1 MGDLGKARLPTAAP
15 DLFRINLVPAFVSAI
30 TAMAARFHPFRCSR
44 RSLFILAVFL
54 LFLAATVAAPSAKS
68 QTWKPLGPDGG
79 DVRTLA
85 SDPTRPNFV
94 YLGTTDGHIF
104 GSEDGGRRWQL
115 LGLAGVAHNAIVTA
129 ILIDPRDSDLLL
141 ASIWTSEK
149 QGEGGGIY
157 RSTDRGRSW
166 QPAGLVGHAVRA
178 FVAASSDPDTLV
190 AGALDGVFRSRDAG
204 KNWEMITP
212 ADDPELRNFDSL
224 AIDPRDPEI
233 IYAGTFHLPWKTV
246 DGGRDWAAIH
256 EGMIDDSDVLSLAV
270 NPSNPEQV
278 FASACSG
285 IYRSDDA
292 GAHWKRIQ
300 GIPDSSKR
308 TLVIRFDPGET
319 NTLYA
324 GTTDGL
330 WKSTEGG
337 ARWRRVSPSNWVVNA
352 LAFLPAAN
360 APKTDERSAP
370 EQRYAHVLIGTE
382 QQGVMVSDGSTDK
395 FESANEGFDH
405 RRVVSLVVDRE
416 NPGRLGAVLANA
428 SDAVVVSEDAGE
440 TWAPLGS
447 GLASASVTR
456 LFSTP
461 AGWYAAVASGGLMRL
476 DSKSGR
482 WVREGVVTEGTVST
496 ASAAHSVAARAKPAA
511 TAMLSVVVNDL
522 TFSDAAWFAATE
534 EGLFKSSDA
543 GRSWSRLSF
552 SSLPLP
558 VDSVRVSADGAEIR
572 IVSSHGMVFSK
583 DAGRSWGWHDLP
595 LESYGAL
602 RLEIADGTTL
612 LATSP
617 SGLYISRDD
626 GVTWTKAQSGLPASA
641 VSDLL
646 VRPEF
651 WAVSSEK
658 GGLYISRDQGANWSR
673 IESPSASAHADY
685 FPVIDAGFATDSIYA
700 ASANESLFLVELER
714 PTVLAARLGAGHR
727 P

>member
-1 MGDLGKARLPTAAP
+1 MGDLGKAATAAP
-15 DLFRINLVPAFVSAI
+15 DLFRLIRCPHSSQQL
-30 TAMAARFHPFRCSR
+30 TAMKARRYPFHCPR
-44 RSLFILAVFL
+44 RSLPIRAVFL
-54 LFLAATVAAPSAKS
+54 IFLAATVAAPSAKS

-94 YLGTTDGHIF
+94 YLGTTDGHVF
-104 GSEDGGRRWQL
+104 GSQDGGRRWQL
-115 LGLAGVAHNAIVTA
+115 LGLAGAAHNAIVTA
-129 ILIDPRDSDLLL
+129 ILVDSRDSDVLL
-141 ASIWTSEK
+141 ASIWTREK

-166 QPAGLVGHAVRA
+166 HPAGLAGHAVRA
-178 FVAASSDPDTLV
+178 FVAAPSDPDTLV

-204 KNWEMITP
+204 KTWEMITP
-212 ADDPELRNFDSL
+212 ANDPELRNFDSL
-224 AIDPRDPEI
+224 AIDPQDPEI

-270 NPSNPEQV
+270 NPSDPKQV

-330 WKSTEGG
+330 WKSMESG

-352 LAFLPAAN
+352 LAVLPAAN
-360 APKTDERSAP
+360 ASKSDEQAL
-370 EQRYAHVLIGTE
+370 EQSYAHVVIGTE
-382 QQGVMVSDGSTDK
+382 QQGVMLSDGTADH

-428 SDAVVVSEDAGE
+428 SDSVVVSDDAGE

-447 GLASASVTR
+447 GLAPASVRR
-456 LFSTP
+456 LFSAPT
-461 AGWYAAVASGGLMRL
+461 GWYVAVASGGLMRL
-476 DSKSGR
+476 DIKSGR
-482 WVREGVVTEGTVST
+482 WVREGMLTDGAVTMAG
-496 ASAAHSVAARAKPAA
+496 AAHSVAARAKPSA
-511 TAMLSVVVNDL
+511 TAMLSVVINDL
-522 TFSDAAWFAATE
+522 TFSDAAWFVATE

-543 GRSWSRLSF
+543 GKSWSRLSF

-558 VDSVRVSADGAEIR
+558 VNSVRVSPDGAEIR
-572 IVSSHGMVFSK
+572 IVSSHGMVFSD
-583 DAGRSWGWHDLP
+583 DAGRSWQWHDLP

-602 RLEIADGTTL
+602 RLEIADETTL

-617 SGLYISRDD
+617 SGLYISRDN
-626 GVTWTKAQSGLPASA
+626 GATWARAQSGLPASA

-646 VRPEF
+646 VRSEF
-651 WAVSSEK
+651 WAVSPEK

-673 IESPSASAHADY
+673 IESPSTSAHADY

-700 ASANESLFLVELER
+700 ASANESLFLVELAR
-714 PTVLAARLGAGHR
+714 PSVLAARLGAGHR

>member
-1 MGDLGKARLPTAAP
+1 MRAL
-15 DLFRINLVPAFVSAI
+15 
-30 TAMAARFHPFRCSR
+30 
-44 RSLFILAVFL
+44 
-54 LFLAATVAAPSAKS
+54 VAAP
-68 QTWKPLGPDGG
+68 
-79 DVRTLA
+79 
-85 SDPTRPNFV
+85 
-94 YLGTTDGHIF
+94 
-104 GSEDGGRRWQL
+104 
-115 LGLAGVAHNAIVTA
+115 
-129 ILIDPRDSDLLL
+129 
-141 ASIWTSEK
+141 
-149 QGEGGGIY
+149 
-157 RSTDRGRSW
+157 
-166 QPAGLVGHAVRA
+166 
-178 FVAASSDPDTLV
+178 SDPDTLV
-190 AGALDGVFRSRDAG
+190 AGALDGVFRSRDGG

-212 ADDPELRNFDSL
+212 ANDPELRNFDSL
-224 AIDPRDPEI
+224 AIDPQDPEI

-308 TLVIRFDPGET
+308 TLVIRFDPGRT

-352 LAFLPAAN
+352 LAVLSAAD
-360 APKTDERSAP
+360 APKSDEHTAP
-370 EQRYAHVLIGTE
+370 EPRSDEVLIGTE
-382 QQGVMVSDGSTDK
+382 QQGVIVS
-395 FESANEGFDH
+395 EA
-405 RRVVSLVVDRE
+405 RRVTSSRRMKDLIIAALFRLLVDRE
-416 NPGRLGAVLANA
+416 NSGRLGAVLANA

-447 GLASASVTR
+447 GFACVRAAAFLNACWLVRGRRVRRVDALGRKKRSMDPRGYVHRSACH
-456 LFSTP
+456 
-461 AGWYAAVASGGLMRL
+461 
-476 DSKSGR
+476 
-482 WVREGVVTEGTVST
+482 
-496 ASAAHSVAARAKPAA
+496 ASAARSVAARGKPSRDDLVQA
-511 TAMLSVVVNDL
+511 VVNDL
-522 TFSDAAWFAATE
+522 TFSDTAWFAATE

-543 GRSWSRLSF
+543 GKSWSQLSF

-558 VDSVRVSADGAEIR
+558 VDSVRVSRDGAKIR
-572 IVSSHGMVFSK
+572 IVSSHGMVFSN
-583 DAGRSWGWHDLP
+583 DAGRSWQWHDLP

-602 RLEIADGTTL
+602 RLEVADAFTL
-612 LATSP
+612 LVTSP

-626 GVTWTKAQSGLPASA
+626 GTTWTKAQSGLPASA

-651 WAVSSEK
+651 WVVSSET

-673 IESPSASAHADY
+673 IENPSTSAHADN
-685 FPVIDAGFATDSIYA
+685 FPVLEADPAANRIYA
-700 ASANESLFLVELER
+700 GSANESLYLIELAS
-714 PTVLAARLGAGHR
+714 PSVVAARLGSGHW

>member
-1 MGDLGKARLPTAAP
+1 
-15 DLFRINLVPAFVSAI
+15 
-30 TAMAARFHPFRCSR
+30 MAARFYPFHCPR
-44 RSLFILAVFL
+44 RSLSVLSVFL
-54 LFLAATVAAPSAKS
+54 LFLSATVVAPSAKS
-68 QTWKPLGPDGG
+68 QTWRPLGPDGG

-104 GSEDGGRRWQL
+104 GSEDGGRHWQL
-115 LGLAGVAHNAIVTA
+115 LGLAGAAHNAIVTA
-129 ILIDPRDSDLLL
+129 ILVDPRDSDLLF
-141 ASIWTSEK
+141 ASIWTREK

-157 RSTDRGRSW
+157 HSTDRGQSW
-166 QPAGLVGHAVRA
+166 HPAGLVGHAVRA
-178 FVAASSDPDTLV
+178 FVAAPSDPDTLV

-212 ADDPELRNFDSL
+212 ANDSELRNFDSL
-224 AIDPRDPEI
+224 AIDPQDPEI

-337 ARWRRVSPSNWVVNA
+337 TRWRRVSPSNWVVNA
-352 LAFLPAAN
+352 LAVLPAAN
-360 APKTDERSAP
+360 VAKSEEHTAP
-370 EQRYAHVLIGTE
+370 EQSYAHVLIGTE
-382 QQGVMVSDGSTDK
+382 QQGVMVSDGAADN
-395 FESANEGFDH
+395 FEAANEGFDH

-428 SDAVVVSEDAGE
+428 SDAVVVSDDAGE

-447 GLASASVTR
+447 GLAPASVRR

-461 AGWYAAVASGGLMRL
+461 TGWYAAVALGGLMRL
-476 DSKSGR
+476 DVKSGR
-482 WVREGVVTEGTVST
+482 WMREGMFTERAAAT
-496 ASAAHSVAARAKPAA
+496 ASAAHFVAARGKPTA
-511 TAMLSVVVNDL
+511 TPGFSALVNDL

-543 GRSWSRLSF
+543 GKSWSRLSF

-558 VDSVRVSADGAEIR
+558 VDSVRVSQDGAKIR
-572 IVSSHGMVFSK
+572 IVSSHGMVFSN
-583 DAGRSWGWHDLP
+583 DAGRSWQWHDLP

-602 RLEIADGTTL
+602 RLEIADESTL
-612 LATSP
+612 LVTSP

-626 GVTWTKAQSGLPASA
+626 GATWTKAQSGLPASA

-651 WAVSSEK
+651 WVVSSET

-673 IESPSASAHADY
+673 IESPSTSAHADY

-700 ASANESLFLVELER
+700 ASANESLFLVELAR
-714 PTVLAARLGAGHR
+714 PSVLATRLGAGHR

>member
-1 MGDLGKARLPTAAP
+1 MTACVNS
-15 DLFRINLVPAFVSAI
+15 L
-30 TAMAARFHPFRCSR
+30 RCPR
-44 RSLFILAVFL
+44 RSLSILRVCL
-54 LFLAATVAAPSAKS
+54 LFLAAALAAPSAET

-85 SDPTRPNFV
+85 SDPSRPNFV

-104 GSEDGGRRWQL
+104 GSEDGGQHWQL
-115 LGLAGVAHNAIVTA
+115 LGLAGDAHNAIVTA
-129 ILIDPRDSDLLL
+129 ILIDPRDSDLLF
-141 ASIWTSEK
+141 ASIWTREK

-166 QPAGLVGHAVRA
+166 QPSGLVGHAVRA
-178 FVAASSDPDTLV
+178 FVAAPSDPDTLV
-190 AGALDGVFRSRDAG
+190 AGALDGVFCSRDAG

-212 ADDPELRNFDSL
+212 ANDPELRNFDSL
-224 AIDPRDPEI
+224 AVDPQNPEI

-270 NPSNPEQV
+270 NPSNPAQV

-337 ARWRRVSPSNWVVNA
+337 ARWRRVSPRNWIINA
-352 LAFLPAAN
+352 LVVLLSTNLP
-360 APKTDERSAP
+360 TSDERKSP
-370 EQRYAHVLIGTE
+370 QQTYAHILIGTE
-382 QQGVMVSDGSTDK
+382 QQGVMVSDSTTDT
-395 FESANEGFDH
+395 FEPANAGFAH

-416 NPGRLGAVLANA
+416 NPGHLGAVLANA
-428 SDAVVVSEDAGE
+428 ADSVVMSDDAGE
-440 TWAPLGS
+440 TWASLGS
-447 GLASASVTR
+447 VLAPTSVRR

-461 AGWYAAVASGGLMRL
+461 VGWYAAVASGGLMRL
-476 DSKSGR
+476 DIRSGR
-482 WVREGVVTEGTVST
+482 WVREGLVIENGVNT
-496 ASAAHSVAARAKPAA
+496 ASAGHSMAARGKPTAA
-511 TAMLSVVVNDL
+511 AAFRAVVNDL
-522 TFSDAAWFAATE
+522 RFSDTAWFAATE
-534 EGLFKSSDA
+534 EGLFTSRDA
-543 GRSWSRLSF
+543 GKSWTRLSF

-572 IVSSHGMVFSK
+572 IVSSHGMVFSS
-583 DAGRSWGWHDLP
+583 DAGRSWQWHDLP

-602 RLEIADGTTL
+602 RLEVVDQLTL
-612 LATSP
+612 LVVSP

-626 GVTWTKAQSGLPASA
+626 GITWTKVQSGLPASP
-641 VSDLL
+641 VNDIL

-651 WAVSSEK
+651 WVVSPEK
-658 GGLYISRDQGANWSR
+658 GGLYVSRDQGTSWSR
-673 IESPSASAHADY
+673 IENPAGDTHTDNFQVLES
-685 FPVIDAGFATDSIYA
+685 DANANSFYA
-700 ASANESLFLVELER
+700 GPANESLYMIELASASAA
-714 PTVLAARLGAGHR
+714 AARVSAGH
-727 P
+727 

>member
-1 MGDLGKARLPTAAP
+1 MT
-15 DLFRINLVPAFVSAI
+15 
-30 TAMAARFHPFRCSR
+30 TRFHPFHCPR
-44 RSLFILAVFL
+44 RSLSILFVFL
-54 LFLAATVAAPSAKS
+54 LFLSATIAAPSAKS

-85 SDPTRPNFV
+85 SDPSRPNFV
-94 YLGTTDGHIF
+94 YLGTTDGHVF
-104 GSEDGGRRWQL
+104 GSEDGGRQWQL
-115 LGLAGVAHNAIVTA
+115 LGLAGAAHNAIVTA
-129 ILIDPRDSDLLL
+129 ILVDPRDSDLLF
-141 ASIWTSEK
+141 ASIWTREK
-149 QGEGGGIY
+149 KGEGGGIY

-178 FVAASSDPDTLV
+178 FVTAPSDPDTLV

-212 ADDPELRNFDSL
+212 ANDPELRNFDSL
-224 AIDPRDPEI
+224 AIDPQDPEI

-270 NPSNPEQV
+270 NPSNQEEV

-285 IYRSDDA
+285 IYRSNDA

-308 TLVIRFDPGET
+308 TLVIRFDPRET
-319 NTLYA
+319 STLYA

-352 LAFLPAAN
+352 LAVLPATDAL
-360 APKTDERSAP
+360 KSDERTAP
-370 EQRYAHVLIGTE
+370 GQSYAHVLIGTE
-382 QQGVMVSDGSTDK
+382 QQGVMVSEGSTDN
-395 FESANEGFDH
+395 FEAANGGFDH

-416 NPGRLGAVLANA
+416 NPNRLGAVLANA
-428 SDAVVVSEDAGE
+428 SDAVVVSDDAGE
-440 TWAPLGS
+440 TWAPLGFD
-447 GLASASVTR
+447 LTPASVRR

-461 AGWYAAVASGGLMRL
+461 TGWYAAVASGGLMRL
-476 DSKSGR
+476 DIKSGR
-482 WVREGVVTEGTVST
+482 WVREGLVTEGTVST
-496 ASAAHSVAARAKPAA
+496 SIAARAKPAA
-511 TAMLSVVVNDL
+511 MSMFSIVVNDL

-543 GRSWSRLSF
+543 GQSWSRLSF

-558 VDSVRVSADGAEIR
+558 VNSVRVSQDGTEIR
-572 IVSSHGMVFSK
+572 IVSSHGMVFSN
-583 DAGRSWGWHDLP
+583 DAGRSWQWHDLP

-602 RLEIADGTTL
+602 RLEIADETTL

-617 SGLYISRDD
+617 AGLYISRDD
-626 GVTWTKAQSGLPASA
+626 GATWTKAQSGLPAAA

-651 WAVSSEK
+651 WVVSSEK

-673 IESPSASAHADY
+673 IESPPTSAHADY
-685 FPVIDAGFATDSIYA
+685 FPVLEADPAANRIYA
-700 ASANESLFLVELER
+700 GSANESLYVIEMAR
-714 PTVLAARLGAGHR
+714 PLVLATRLGSGHR

>member
-1 MGDLGKARLPTAAP
+1 MT
-15 DLFRINLVPAFVSAI
+15 
-30 TAMAARFHPFRCSR
+30 TRFHPFHCPR
-44 RSLFILAVFL
+44 RSLSILFVFL
-54 LFLAATVAAPSAKS
+54 LFLSATIAAPSAKS

-85 SDPTRPNFV
+85 SDPSRPNFV
-94 YLGTTDGHIF
+94 YLGTTDGHVF
-104 GSEDGGRRWQL
+104 GSEDGGRQWRL
-115 LGLAGVAHNAIVTA
+115 LGLAGAAHNAIVTA
-129 ILIDPRDSDLLL
+129 ILVDPRDSDLLF
-141 ASIWTSEK
+141 ASIWTREK
-149 QGEGGGIY
+149 KGEGGGIY

-178 FVAASSDPDTLV
+178 FVTAPSDPDTLV

-212 ADDPELRNFDSL
+212 ANDPELRNFDSL
-224 AIDPRDPEI
+224 AIDPQDPEI

-270 NPSNPEQV
+270 NPSNQEEV

-285 IYRSDDA
+285 IYRSNDA

-308 TLVIRFDPGET
+308 TLVIRFDPRET
-319 NTLYA
+319 STLYA
-324 GTTDGL
+324 GTADGL

-352 LAFLPAAN
+352 LAVLPATDAL
-360 APKTDERSAP
+360 KSDERTAP
-370 EQRYAHVLIGTE
+370 GQSYAHVLIGTE
-382 QQGVMVSDGSTDK
+382 QQGVMVSEGSTDN
-395 FESANEGFDH
+395 FEAANGGFDH

-416 NPGRLGAVLANA
+416 NPNRLGAVLANA
-428 SDAVVVSEDAGE
+428 SDAVVVSDDAGE
-440 TWAPLGS
+440 TWAPLGFD
-447 GLASASVTR
+447 LTPASVRR

-461 AGWYAAVASGGLMRL
+461 TGWYAAVASGGLMRL
-476 DSKSGR
+476 DIKSGR
-482 WVREGVVTEGTVST
+482 WVREGLVTEGTVST
-496 ASAAHSVAARAKPAA
+496 SSAARAKPAA
-511 TAMLSVVVNDL
+511 MSMFSIVVNDL

-543 GRSWSRLSF
+543 GQSWSRLSF

-558 VDSVRVSADGAEIR
+558 VNSVRVSQDGTEIR
-572 IVSSHGMVFSK
+572 IVSSHGMVFSN
-583 DAGRSWGWHDLP
+583 DAGRSWQWHDLP

-602 RLEIADGTTL
+602 RLEIADETTL

-617 SGLYISRDD
+617 AGLYISRDD
-626 GVTWTKAQSGLPASA
+626 GATWTKAQSGLPAAA

-651 WAVSSEK
+651 WVVSSEK

-673 IESPSASAHADY
+673 IESPPTSAHADY
-685 FPVIDAGFATDSIYA
+685 FPVLEADPAANRIYA
-700 ASANESLFLVELER
+700 GSANESLYVIEMAR
-714 PTVLAARLGAGHR
+714 PLVLATRLGSGHR

>member
-1 MGDLGKARLPTAAP
+1 MKAR
-15 DLFRINLVPAFVSAI
+15 FY
-30 TAMAARFHPFRCSR
+30 PFRCPR
-44 RSLFILAVFL
+44 RSLSILPVFL
-54 LFLAATVAAPSAKS
+54 LFLAATVAVPSAKS

-85 SDPTRPNFV
+85 IDPTRPNFV
-94 YLGTTDGHIF
+94 YLGTTDGHVF

-115 LGLAGVAHNAIVTA
+115 LGLAGAAHNAIVTA
-129 ILIDPRDSDLLL
+129 ILVDPRNSDLLF
-141 ASIWTSEK
+141 ASIWTREK

-166 QPAGLVGHAVRA
+166 HPAGLVHHAVRA
-178 FVAASSDPDTLV
+178 FVAAPSDPDTLV

-212 ADDPELRNFDSL
+212 ANDSELRNFDSL
-224 AIDPRDPEI
+224 AVDPRDPDI

-256 EGMIDDSDVLSLAV
+256 QGMIDDSDVLSLAV
-270 NPSNPEQV
+270 NPSDPEQV

-352 LAFLPAAN
+352 LAVLPATN
-360 APKTDERSAP
+360 APKSDEPAAP
-370 EQRYAHVLIGTE
+370 EQSYAHILIGTE
-382 QQGVMVSDGSTDK
+382 QQGVMVSDSSTDN
-395 FESANEGFDH
+395 FESANKGFDH
-405 RRVVSLVVDRE
+405 RRVVSLVLDRE

-428 SDAVVVSEDAGE
+428 SDTVVISDDAGE

-447 GLASASVTR
+447 GLTPASVRR

-461 AGWYAAVASGGLMRL
+461 AGWYAAVASGGLIRL
-476 DSKSGR
+476 DIRSGR
-482 WVREGVVTEGTVST
+482 WVREGVFVESVETT
-496 ASAAHSVAARAKPAA
+496 ASAAHSATARAKPAT
-511 TAMLSVVVNDL
+511 TAMFGVVVNDVI
-522 TFSDAAWFAATE
+522 FSDAAWFAATE
-534 EGLFKSSDA
+534 EGLFKSNDA
-543 GRSWSRLSF
+543 GKSWSRLSF

-572 IVSSHGMVFSK
+572 IVSSHGMVFSD
-583 DAGRSWGWHDLP
+583 DAGRSWQWHDLP

-602 RLEIADGTTL
+602 RLEIADETTL

-617 SGLYISRDD
+617 SGLYISRDN
-626 GVTWTKAQSGLPASA
+626 GATWSKAQSGLPASA
-641 VSDLL
+641 VNDLL

-651 WAVSSEK
+651 WVVSSEK
-658 GGLYISRDQGANWSR
+658 GGLYISRDRGANWSR
-673 IESPSASAHADY
+673 IESPSTSARDDY
-685 FPVIDAGFATDSIYA
+685 FPVIDADFATDSIYA
-700 ASANESLFLVELER
+700 ASANESLFMIDLASPSAV
-714 PTVLAARLGAGHR
+714 AARVSAGH
-727 P
+727 

>member
-1 MGDLGKARLPTAAP
+1 MKARRYP
-15 DLFRINLVPAFVSAI
+15 
-30 TAMAARFHPFRCSR
+30 FHCPR
-44 RSLFILAVFL
+44 RSLPILAVFL
-54 LFLAATVAAPSAKS
+54 IFLAATVAAPSAKS

-94 YLGTTDGHIF
+94 YLGTTDGHVF

-115 LGLAGVAHNAIVTA
+115 LGLAGAAHNAIVTA
-129 ILIDPRDSDLLL
+129 ILVDPRDSDVLL
-141 ASIWTSEK
+141 ASIWTREK

-166 QPAGLVGHAVRA
+166 HPAGLVGHAVRA
-178 FVAASSDPDTLV
+178 FVAAPSDPDTLV

-204 KNWEMITP
+204 KTWEMITP
-212 ADDPELRNFDSL
+212 ANDPELRNFDSL
-224 AIDPRDPEI
+224 AIDPQDPEI

-270 NPSNPEQV
+270 NPSDPKQV

-330 WKSTEGG
+330 WKSTENG
-337 ARWRRVSPSNWVVNA
+337 AGWRRVSPSNWVVNA
-352 LAFLPAAN
+352 LAVLPAAN
-360 APKTDERSAP
+360 APKSDEQTP
-370 EQRYAHVLIGTE
+370 EQSYAHVLIGTE

-416 NPGRLGAVLANA
+416 TPGRLGAILANA
-428 SDAVVVSEDAGE
+428 SDAAVVSDDAGE

-447 GLASASVTR
+447 GLTPASIRR

-461 AGWYAAVASGGLMRL
+461 GGWYAAVASGGLMRL
-476 DSKSGR
+476 DIKSSR
-482 WVREGVVTEGTVST
+482 WVREGMLTDGAVTTAGT
-496 ASAAHSVAARAKPAA
+496 AHSVAARAKPAV
-511 TAMLSVVVNDL
+511 TAMLSAVVNDL

-543 GRSWSRLSF
+543 GKSWSRLSF

-558 VDSVRVSADGAEIR
+558 VDSVRVSPDGAEIR
-572 IVSSHGMVFSK
+572 IVSSHGMVFSD
-583 DAGRSWGWHDLP
+583 DAGRSWQWHDLP

-612 LATSP
+612 LSTSP
-617 SGLYISRDD
+617 SGLYISRDN
-626 GVTWTKAQSGLPASA
+626 GATWTKAQSGLPASA
-641 VSDLL
+641 VNDLL

-651 WAVSSEK
+651 WVVSSET

-673 IESPSASAHADY
+673 IESPTASAHADY

-700 ASANESLFLVELER
+700 ASANESLFLVELAR
-714 PTVLAARLGAGHR
+714 PSVLAARLGAGHR

>member
-1 MGDLGKARLPTAAP
+1 
-15 DLFRINLVPAFVSAI
+15 
-30 TAMAARFHPFRCSR
+30 MAARFHPFRYSR
-44 RSLFILAVFL
+44 RSLPTYLVFL
-54 LFLAATVAAPSAKS
+54 LVLAATVAAPSAKS

-85 SDPTRPNFV
+85 SDPSQPNFV
-94 YLGTTDGHIF
+94 YLGTTDGHVF

-115 LGLAGVAHNAIVTA
+115 LGLAGPAHNAIVTA
-129 ILIDPRDSDLLL
+129 ILIDPRNSDLLF
-141 ASIWTSEK
+141 ASIWTREA

-166 QPAGLVGHAVRA
+166 NPAGLVGHAVRA
-178 FVAASSDPDTLV
+178 FVAAPSDPDTLV

-212 ADDPELRNFDSL
+212 VNDPELRNFDSF
-224 AIDPRDPEI
+224 AVDPQDPEI

-270 NPSNPEQV
+270 NPSDPQQV

-292 GAHWKRIQ
+292 GSHWKRIQ

-337 ARWRRVSPSNWVVNA
+337 ARWRRVSPSSWVVNA
-352 LAFLPAAN
+352 LAVLPAAN
-360 APKTDERSAP
+360 APKSDERTAP
-370 EQRYAHVLIGTE
+370 EQSYAHVLIGTE
-382 QQGVMVSDGSTDK
+382 QQGVMVSDSTTDN
-395 FESANEGFDH
+395 FEPANEGFDH

-428 SDAVVVSEDAGE
+428 SDVVIESDDGGE
-440 TWAPLGS
+440 TWAPLSS
-447 GLASASVTR
+447 GLAPASVRR

-476 DSKSGR
+476 NMKSGH
-482 WVREGVVTEGTVST
+482 WVREGQVTEGAETT
-496 ASAAHSVAARAKPAA
+496 ASAAPSVAVRAKPAA
-511 TAMLSVVVNDL
+511 ATMLSVVVNDL

-534 EGLFKSSDA
+534 EGLFKSNDA
-543 GRSWSRLSF
+543 GKSWSRLSF

-558 VDSVRVSADGAEIR
+558 VDSVRVSADGSEIR
-572 IVSSHGMVFSK
+572 IVSSHGMVFSN
-583 DAGRSWGWHDLP
+583 DAGRSWQWHDLP

-602 RLEIADGTTL
+602 RLEIVDETTL

-626 GVTWTKAQSGLPASA
+626 GATWSRAQSGLPASA
-641 VSDLL
+641 VNDLL
-646 VRPEF
+646 VRSEF
-651 WAVSSEK
+651 WVVSSEN

-673 IESPSASAHADY
+673 IESPSTSPHDDY

-700 ASANESLFLVELER
+700 ASANESLFRVELAR
-714 PTVLAARLGAGHR
+714 SSVLTAGVGAGHR

>member
-1 MGDLGKARLPTAAP
+1 MP
-15 DLFRINLVPAFVSAI
+15 
-30 TAMAARFHPFRCSR
+30 ARFHPFHCPR
-44 RSLFILAVFL
+44 RSLSILPVCL

-85 SDPTRPNFV
+85 SDPSRPNFV

-104 GSEDGGRRWQL
+104 GSEDGGRHWQL
-115 LGLAGVAHNAIVTA
+115 LGLAGAAHNAIVTA
-129 ILIDPRDSDLLL
+129 IHVDPRDSDLLL
-141 ASIWTSEK
+141 ASIWTRES

-166 QPAGLVGHAVRA
+166 HPAGLVGHAVRA
-178 FVAASSDPDTLV
+178 FVAAPSDPDTLV

-204 KNWEMITP
+204 MNWEMITP
-212 ADDPELRNFDSL
+212 ANDPELRNFDSL
-224 AIDPRDPEI
+224 AVDPRDPEI

-270 NPSNPEQV
+270 NPSDPEQV

-300 GIPDSSKR
+300 GIPDLSKR
-308 TLVIRFDPGET
+308 TLVIRFDPRET

-337 ARWRRVSPSNWVVNA
+337 ARWRRVSPSNWVVNT
-352 LAFLPAAN
+352 LAVLPAAN
-360 APKTDERSAP
+360 VPKPDERTTS
-370 EQRYAHVLIGTE
+370 EQSYAHVLIGTE
-382 QQGVMVSDGSTDK
+382 QQGVMVSDSLMDD
-395 FESANEGFDH
+395 FEPANEGFDH

-428 SDAVVVSEDAGE
+428 SDSVVVSEDAGE

-447 GLASASVTR
+447 GSPPSVRR

-461 AGWYAAVASGGLMRL
+461 AGWYAAVASGGLVRL
-476 DSKSGR
+476 NEKNGHWS
-482 WVREGVVTEGTVST
+482 REGMVGSAARST
-496 ASAAHSVAARAKPAA
+496 AAPEKPRLTLFEA
-511 TAMLSVVVNDL
+511 VVNDL

-543 GRSWSRLSF
+543 GKSWSQLSF
-552 SSLPLP
+552 SALPLP
-558 VDSVRVSADGAEIR
+558 VDSVRVSRDGAEIR
-572 IVSSHGMVFSK
+572 MVSSHAMVFSS
-583 DAGRSWGWHDLP
+583 DAGRSWKWHDLP
-595 LESYGAL
+595 LKSYGAL
-602 RLEIADGTTL
+602 RLEVADAFTL
-612 LATSP
+612 LVTSP

-626 GVTWTKAQSGLPASA
+626 GATWSRAQSGLPASA
-641 VSDLL
+641 VNDLL
-646 VRPEF
+646 VRSEF
-651 WAVSSEK
+651 WVVSSEK

-673 IESPSASAHADY
+673 IESPSSAIHSDKFQVLEAD
-685 FPVIDAGFATDSIYA
+685 AAANCIYA
-700 ASANESLFLVELER
+700 ASANESLYMIIKVGS
-714 PTVLAARLGAGHR
+714 PSILASTASAGH
-727 P
+727 

>member
-1 MGDLGKARLPTAAP
+1 MSV
-15 DLFRINLVPAFVSAI
+15 LFVCL
-30 TAMAARFHPFRCSR
+30 
-44 RSLFILAVFL
+44 VFL
-54 LFLAATVAAPSAKS
+54 SATVAAPTAKP

-85 SDPTRPNFV
+85 SDPSRPNLV
-94 YLGTTDGHIF
+94 YLGTTDGHVF

-115 LGLAGVAHNAIVTA
+115 LGLAGAAHNAIVTA
-129 ILIDPRDSDLLL
+129 ILVDPRDSDHLF
-141 ASIWTSEK
+141 ASIWTREK

-166 QPAGLVGHAVRA
+166 HPAGLVGHAVRA
-178 FVAASSDPDTLV
+178 FVAAPSDPDTLV

-204 KNWEMITP
+204 KTWEMITP
-212 ADDPELRNFDSL
+212 ANDPELRNFDSL
-224 AIDPRDPEI
+224 AIDPQNPEI
-233 IYAGTFHLPWKTV
+233 IYAGTFHLPWKTI

-270 NPSNPEQV
+270 NPSNQEQV

-285 IYRSDDA
+285 IYSSDDA
-292 GAHWKRIQ
+292 GAHWKRVQ

-330 WKSTEGG
+330 WKSTESG
-337 ARWRRVSPSNWVVNA
+337 AGWRRVSPSNWVVNA
-352 LAFLPAAN
+352 LAVLPAAN
-360 APKTDERSAP
+360 ASKSDEQALELS
-370 EQRYAHVLIGTE
+370 YAHVLIGTE
-382 QQGVMVSDGSTDK
+382 RQGVMLSDSTTDNFK
-395 FESANEGFDH
+395 PANEGFDH

-428 SDAVVVSEDAGE
+428 SDAAEVSDDAGE

-447 GLASASVTR
+447 GLTPASVRR

-476 DSKSGR
+476 DIKSDR
-482 WVREGVVTEGTVST
+482 WVREGLVTEGTAST
-496 ASAAHSVAARAKPAA
+496 ASAAHSAAVRAKPAA
-511 TAMLSVVVNDL
+511 MTMLSSVVNDL

-558 VDSVRVSADGAEIR
+558 VDSVRVSSDGAKVR
-572 IVSSHGMVFSK
+572 IVSSHGMVFSN
-583 DAGRSWGWHDLP
+583 DAGRSWQWHDLP

-602 RLEIADGTTL
+602 RLEIADESTL

-617 SGLYISRDD
+617 SGLYISRDN
-626 GVTWTKAQSGLPASA
+626 GATWTRAQSGLPASA

-651 WAVSSEK
+651 WVVSSET

-673 IESPSASAHADY
+673 IESPSNPAHADY

-700 ASANESLFLVELER
+700 ASANESLFLVELAR
-714 PTVLAARLGAGHR
+714 PSVLATRLGAGHR

>member
-1 MGDLGKARLPTAAP
+1 
-15 DLFRINLVPAFVSAI
+15 
-30 TAMAARFHPFRCSR
+30 MAARFYPFYCPR
-44 RSLFILAVFL
+44 RSPPIFPVFL
-54 LFLAATVAAPSAKS
+54 LFLAFTVAAPSAKS
-68 QTWKPLGPDGG
+68 QTWRPLGPDGG

-85 SDPTRPNFV
+85 SDPSRPNFV

-104 GSEDGGRRWQL
+104 GSEDGGRHWQL
-115 LGLAGVAHNAIVTA
+115 LGLAGAAHNAIVTA
-129 ILIDPRDSDLLL
+129 ILVDPRDSDLLF
-141 ASIWTSEK
+141 ASIWTREK

-178 FVAASSDPDTLV
+178 FVAAPSDPNILV

-212 ADDPELRNFDSL
+212 ANDPELQNFDSL
-224 AIDPRDPEI
+224 AIDPQNPEI

-308 TLVIRFDPGET
+308 TLVIRFDTRQT

-330 WKSTEGG
+330 WKSTESG

-352 LAFLPAAN
+352 LAVLPAAN
-360 APKTDERSAP
+360 APKFDERTAP
-370 EQRYAHVLIGTE
+370 EQSYAHVLIGTE
-382 QQGVMVSDGSTDK
+382 QQGVMLSDGSTDN
-395 FESANEGFDH
+395 FEAANEGFDH

-416 NPGRLGAVLANA
+416 NPNRLGAVLANA
-428 SDAVVVSEDAGE
+428 SDAVVVSDDAGE

-447 GLASASVTR
+447 GLAPASVRR

-461 AGWYAAVASGGLMRL
+461 AGWYAAVAAGGLMRL
-476 DSKSGR
+476 DTKSGQ
-482 WVREGVVTEGTVST
+482 WIREGRIAESAAVA
-496 ASAAHSVAARAKPAA
+496 ASAPHSVAARGKPAA
-511 TAMLSVVVNDL
+511 TSAFRAVVNDL
-522 TFSDAAWFAATE
+522 AFSDGAWFAATE

-543 GRSWSRLSF
+543 GKSWSRLSF

-558 VDSVRVSADGAEIR
+558 VDFVRVSADGAEIR
-572 IVSSHGMVFSK
+572 IVSSHGMLFSN
-583 DAGRSWGWHDLP
+583 DAGLSWQWHDLP

-602 RLEIADGTTL
+602 RLEVAGAFTL
-612 LATSP
+612 LVTSP
-617 SGLYISRDD
+617 SGLYVSRDD
-626 GVTWTKAQSGLPASA
+626 GATWAKIQSGLPASPIN
-641 VSDLL
+641 DIL
-646 VRPEF
+646 VRSEF
-651 WAVSSEK
+651 WIVSPES

-673 IESPSASAHADY
+673 IENPSGAIASDKFQVLEAD
-685 FPVIDAGFATDSIYA
+685 AAATCIYA
-700 ASANESLFLVELER
+700 GSANESLYMIEVGR
-714 PTVLAARLGAGHR
+714 PPVLASSVSAGH
-727 P
+727 

>member
-1 MGDLGKARLPTAAP
+1 MT
-15 DLFRINLVPAFVSAI
+15 
-30 TAMAARFHPFRCSR
+30 ARFHPFRCQR
-44 RSLFILAVFL
+44 RSLSILFVFL
-54 LFLAATVAAPSAKS
+54 LCLSATVAAPTAKP

-85 SDPTRPNFV
+85 SDPTRPDLV
-94 YLGTTDGHIF
+94 YLGTTDGHVF

-115 LGLAGVAHNAIVTA
+115 LGLAGAAHNAIVTA
-129 ILIDPRDSDLLL
+129 ILVDPRNSDLLF
-141 ASIWTSEK
+141 ASIWTREK

-157 RSTDRGRSW
+157 RSTNRGRSW

-178 FVAASSDPDTLV
+178 FVAAPSEPDTLV

-212 ADDPELRNFDSL
+212 ANDPELRNFDSL
-224 AIDPRDPEI
+224 AIDPQDPEI

-270 NPSNPEQV
+270 NPSNQQEV

-308 TLVIRFDPGET
+308 TLVIRFDPGGT

-337 ARWRRVSPSNWVVNA
+337 ARWRRVSPSNWVINA
-352 LAFLPAAN
+352 LEVLPATN
-360 APKTDERSAP
+360 APKPNPHAAF
-370 EQRYAHVLIGTE
+370 EQSYAHVLIGTE
-382 QQGVMVSDGSTDK
+382 QQGVMVSDSSTDN
-395 FESANEGFDH
+395 FAPANEGFDH

-428 SDAVVVSEDAGE
+428 SDAAVVSDDAGE

-447 GLASASVTR
+447 GLTAASVRR

-461 AGWYAAVASGGLMRL
+461 AGWYAGVASGGLMRL
-476 DSKSGR
+476 DIKSGR
-482 WVREGVVTEGTVST
+482 WVREGLIAEGTVST
-496 ASAAHSVAARAKPAA
+496 VSAAHSVAARAKPTAA
-511 TAMLSVVVNDL
+511 TIFSAAVNDL
-522 TFSDAAWFAATE
+522 TFSDKSWFAATE

-543 GRSWSRLSF
+543 GKSWSRLSF

-558 VDSVRVSADGAEIR
+558 VDSVRVSRDGAEIR
-572 IVSSHGMVFSK
+572 IVSSHGMVFSN
-583 DAGRSWGWHDLP
+583 DAGRSWQWHDLP
-595 LESYGAL
+595 LDSYGAL
-602 RLEIADGTTL
+602 RLEIADASTL
-612 LATSP
+612 LVTSP

-626 GVTWTKAQSGLPASA
+626 GATWTKAQSGLPASA
-641 VSDLL
+641 ISDLL

-651 WAVSSEK
+651 WVVSSET

-673 IESPSASAHADY
+673 VEGPSSSAHADY
-685 FPVIDAGFATDSIYA
+685 FPVIGAGFATDSIYA
-700 ASANESLFLVELER
+700 ASANESLFLVELTR
-714 PTVLAARLGAGHR
+714 SSVLATRLDAGHR

>member
-1 MGDLGKARLPTAAP
+1 MR
-15 DLFRINLVPAFVSAI
+15 
-30 TAMAARFHPFRCSR
+30 ARFHPFRYPR
-44 RSLFILAVFL
+44 RSLSVVFLIL
-54 LFLAATVAAPSAKS
+54 LFLVATFVSPSAKS

-85 SDPTRPNFV
+85 SDPSRPNFI

-104 GSEDGGRRWQL
+104 GSEDGGRHWQL
-115 LGLAGVAHNAIVTA
+115 LGLAGAEHNAIVTA
-129 ILIDPRDSDLLL
+129 ILVDPRNSDLLL
-141 ASIWTSEK
+141 ASTWTRER

-166 QPAGLVGHAVRA
+166 QPAGLIGHAVRA
-178 FVAASSDPDTLV
+178 FVAAPSDPDTLV

-212 ADDPELRNFDSL
+212 ANDSELRNFDSL
-224 AIDPRDPEI
+224 AVDPHDPEI
-233 IYAGTFHLPWKTV
+233 IYAGTFHLPWKTD

-270 NPSNPEQV
+270 NPSDSAQV

-308 TLVIRFDPGET
+308 TLVIRFDPGAT

-330 WKSTEGG
+330 WKSTEDG
-337 ARWRRVSPSNWVVNA
+337 ARWRRVSPNNWVVNA
-352 LAFLPAAN
+352 LAVLPATN
-360 APKTDERSAP
+360 AARSNESDAP
-370 EQRYAHVLIGTE
+370 EQSYAHLLVGTE
-382 QQGVMVSDGSTDK
+382 QQGVMVSDSTTDS
-395 FESANEGFDH
+395 FEPANEGFEH

-416 NPGRLGAVLANA
+416 NPSRLGAVLANA
-428 SDAVVVSEDAGE
+428 SDAVVVSDDGGE
-440 TWAPLGS
+440 TWTPLGS
-447 GLASASVTR
+447 GLTPASVRR

-476 DSKSGR
+476 DMKNDR
-482 WVREGVVTEGTVST
+482 WVREGLVIEHAAAT
-496 ASAAHSVAARAKPAA
+496 ASALHSLVARATPA
-511 TAMLSVVVNDL
+511 TTTMLSAVVSDL
-522 TFSDAAWFAATE
+522 TFSDAAWFAATD

-543 GRSWSRLSF
+543 GKSWSRLSF

-572 IVSSHGMVFSK
+572 IVSSHGMVFSD
-583 DAGRSWGWHDLP
+583 DAGRSWQWHDLP

-602 RLEIADGTTL
+602 RLEIADEATL

-626 GVTWTKAQSGLPASA
+626 GATWSRAQSGLPASA
-641 VSDLL
+641 INDLL

-651 WAVSSEK
+651 WVVSSEK
-658 GGLYISRDQGANWSR
+658 AGLYISRDRGANWSS
-673 IESPSASAHADY
+673 IESPSTSAHDNY
-685 FPVIDAGFATDSIYA
+685 FPVIVAAFATDSLYA
-700 ASANESLFLVELER
+700 ASATESLFLVELTR
-714 PTVLAARLGAGHR
+714 SSVLATSLGAGHR

>member
-1 MGDLGKARLPTAAP
+1 M
-15 DLFRINLVPAFVSAI
+15 
-30 TAMAARFHPFRCSR
+30 
-44 RSLFILAVFL
+44 
-54 LFLAATVAAPSAKS
+54 
-68 QTWKPLGPDGG
+68 
-79 DVRTLA
+79 
-85 SDPTRPNFV
+85 
-94 YLGTTDGHIF
+94 
-104 GSEDGGRRWQL
+104 
-115 LGLAGVAHNAIVTA
+115 
-129 ILIDPRDSDLLL
+129 
-141 ASIWTSEK
+141 
-149 QGEGGGIY
+149 
-157 RSTDRGRSW
+157 
-166 QPAGLVGHAVRA
+166 RA
-178 FVAASSDPDTLV
+178 FVAAPSDPDTLV

-212 ADDPELRNFDSL
+212 ANDPELRNFDSL
-224 AIDPRDPEI
+224 AIDPQDPEI

-352 LAFLPAAN
+352 LAVLPATN
-360 APKTDERSAP
+360 APKPDEDRSS
-370 EQRYAHVLIGTE
+370 EQSYAHVLIGTE
-382 QQGVMVSDGSTDK
+382 QQGVMLSNGTADN
-395 FESANEGFDH
+395 FEPANEGFDH
-405 RRVVSLVVDRE
+405 RSVVSLVVDRE

-428 SDAVVVSEDAGE
+428 SDAVVVSDDAGE

-447 GLASASVTR
+447 GLTPASVRR

-476 DSKSGR
+476 DIKSGR
-482 WVREGVVTEGTVST
+482 WVREGLVTEGTVST
-496 ASAAHSVAARAKPAA
+496 ASTAHSVAARANPTA
-511 TAMLSVVVNDL
+511 TTMFRAVVNDL
-522 TFSDAAWFAATE
+522 AFSDAAWFAATE

-543 GRSWSRLSF
+543 GKSWSRLSF

-558 VDSVRVSADGAEIR
+558 VDSVRVSADGAKIR
-572 IVSSHGMVFSK
+572 IVSSHGMVFSN
-583 DAGRSWGWHDLP
+583 DAGRSWQWHDLP

-602 RLEIADGTTL
+602 RLEIADETTL

-626 GVTWTKAQSGLPASA
+626 GATWTKAQAGLPASA

-673 IESPSASAHADY
+673 IESPTASADADY

-700 ASANESLFLVELER
+700 ASANESLFLVELAG
-714 PTVLAARLGAGHR
+714 PSVLATRWGDGHR

>member
-1 MGDLGKARLPTAAP
+1 M
-15 DLFRINLVPAFVSAI
+15 LF
-30 TAMAARFHPFRCSR
+30 
-44 RSLFILAVFL
+44 VFL
-54 LFLAATVAAPSAKS
+54 LFLGATVAARTAKS

-79 DVRTLA
+79 DARTLA

-94 YLGTTDGHIF
+94 YLGTTDGHVF

-115 LGLAGVAHNAIVTA
+115 LGLAGATHNAIVTA
-129 ILIDPRDSDLLL
+129 ILVDPRNSDLLF
-141 ASIWTSEK
+141 ASIWTREK

-178 FVAASSDPDTLV
+178 FVAAPSDPNTLV

-212 ADDPELRNFDSL
+212 ANDPELRNFDSL

-270 NPSNPEQV
+270 NPSNQEQV

-292 GAHWKRIQ
+292 GAHWRRIQ

-308 TLVIRFDPGET
+308 TLVIRFDPRET

-330 WKSTEGG
+330 WKSTESG

-352 LAFLPAAN
+352 LAVLPATSAS
-360 APKTDERSAP
+360 KSDERTAS
-370 EQRYAHVLIGTE
+370 EQSYAHVLIGTE
-382 QQGVMVSDGSTDK
+382 QQGVMLSDGSTDN
-395 FESANEGFDH
+395 FEAANEGFDH

-416 NPGRLGAVLANA
+416 NPRRLGAVLANS
-428 SDAVVVSEDAGE
+428 SDAVVVSHDAGE
-440 TWAPLGS
+440 TWGPLGS
-447 GLASASVTR
+447 GLAPASVRR

-476 DSKSGR
+476 DTKSGQ
-482 WVREGVVTEGTVST
+482 WIREGRITESAAVTAT
-496 ASAAHSVAARAKPAA
+496 AAHSVAARGKPAA
-511 TAMLSVVVNDL
+511 TFAFRAVVNDL

-543 GRSWSRLSF
+543 GKSWSRLSF

-558 VDSVRVSADGAEIR
+558 VNSVRVSSDGAEIR
-572 IVSSHGMVFSK
+572 IVSSHGMVFSN
-583 DAGRSWGWHDLP
+583 DAGRSWQWHDLP

-602 RLEIADGTTL
+602 RLEMADAFTL
-612 LATSP
+612 LVTSP
-617 SGLYISRDD
+617 SGLYVSRDD
-626 GVTWTKAQSGLPASA
+626 GATWAKIQSGLPASPIN
-641 VSDLL
+641 DIL

-651 WAVSSEK
+651 WIVSPEK

-673 IESPSASAHADY
+673 IENPSSAIPSDKFQVLEAD
-685 FPVIDAGFATDSIYA
+685 AAATCIYA
-700 ASANESLFLVELER
+700 GSANESLYMLEVGR
-714 PTVLAARLGAGHR
+714 PPVLASSVSAGH
-727 P
+727 

>member
-1 MGDLGKARLPTAAP
+1 M
-15 DLFRINLVPAFVSAI
+15 S
-30 TAMAARFHPFRCSR
+30 ARFHPFHYPR
-44 RSLFILAVFL
+44 RSLSILPVCL
-54 LFLAATVAAPSAKS
+54 LFLAATVTAPSAKS

-85 SDPTRPNFV
+85 SDPSRPNFV

-104 GSEDGGRRWQL
+104 GSEDGGRHWQL
-115 LGLAGVAHNAIVTA
+115 LGLAGAAHNAIVTA
-129 ILIDPRDSDLLL
+129 IIVDPRDSDLLL
-141 ASIWTSEK
+141 ASIWTPES

-166 QPAGLVGHAVRA
+166 HPAGLVGHAVRA
-178 FVAASSDPDTLV
+178 FVAAPSDPDTLV

-204 KNWEMITP
+204 MNWEMITP
-212 ADDPELRNFDSL
+212 ANDPELRNFDSL
-224 AIDPRDPEI
+224 AVDPRDPEI

-270 NPSNPEQV
+270 NPSDPEQV

-308 TLVIRFDPGET
+308 TLVIRFDPGGT

-352 LAFLPAAN
+352 LAILPAAN
-360 APKTDERSAP
+360 APKPDERTTP
-370 EQRYAHVLIGTE
+370 EQSDAHVLIGTE
-382 QQGVMVSDGSTDK
+382 QQGIMVSDSSRDN
-395 FESANEGFDH
+395 FEPANEGFDH

-428 SDAVVVSEDAGE
+428 PDAVVLSDDAGE
-440 TWAPLGS
+440 TWASLGS
-447 GLASASVTR
+447 GLAPASVRR

-461 AGWYAAVASGGLMRL
+461 DGWYAAVASGGLMRL
-476 DSKSGR
+476 DIKSGR
-482 WVREGVVTEGTVST
+482 WVREGLVTESTGST
-496 ASAAHSVAARAKPAA
+496 ASAAHSVAARAKPP
-511 TAMLSVVVNDL
+511 AMTVLSLVVNDL
-522 TFSDAAWFAATE
+522 AFSDAAWFAATE

-543 GRSWSRLSF
+543 GKSWSQLSF

-558 VDSVRVSADGAEIR
+558 VDSVRVSRDGAEIR
-572 IVSSHGMVFSK
+572 MVSSHAMVFSS
-583 DAGRSWGWHDLP
+583 DAGQSWKWHDLP

-602 RLEIADGTTL
+602 RLEVADAFTL
-612 LATSP
+612 LVTSP

-626 GVTWTKAQSGLPASA
+626 GIMWAKIQSGLPSSP
-641 VSDLL
+641 VNDIL

-651 WAVSSEK
+651 WIVSPEK

-673 IESPSASAHADY
+673 IESPSSAIHSDKFQVLEAD
-685 FPVIDAGFATDSIYA
+685 PVANCIYA
-700 ASANESLFLVELER
+700 GSANESLYMIKVGS
-714 PTVLAARLGAGHR
+714 PSILASTASAGH
-727 P
+727 